1 MSRFCTLSVSRTVQ
15 GRGRQLS
22 VRKPHPCLRVCSL
35 WFGILLLAL
44 VVGIAL
50 PGGISA
56 AQPVKDAGTILK
68 KIDDLWRGAS
78 SKALV
83 SMHVKTAHWERTLVM
98 DVYSEGTEK
107 SLVKILKPLKEQ
119 GIATLKVGSEIYNY
133 LPKTDRTIKL
143 TAAMM
148 MGSWMGS
155 HFTNDDLVKE
165 SRLSEDYIPQITFS
179 GSLDGL
185 DTIEITLTPKP
196 QAAVVWGRIVL
207 AVRGD
212 DQPLKETY
220 YDEDGRVVRVLTFDD
235 YRRVSGRLVPM
246 HMKMTPKDKPGEFTE
261 ITYETLAFDVSLP
274 AGFFSLSELKR

>member
-1 MSRFCTLSVSRTVQ
+1 MILVLIHTV
-15 GRGRQLS
+15 
-22 VRKPHPCLRVCSL
+22 CLPMEVC
-35 WFGILLLAL
+35 
-44 VVGIAL
+44 
-50 PGGISA
+50 A
-56 AQPVKDAGTILK
+56 AQSVKDAGTILK

-78 SKALV
+78 SKALI
-83 SMHVKTAHWERTLVM
+83 SMHVRTSHWERTLVM
-98 DVYSEGTEK
+98 DVYSQGTEN
-107 SLVKILKPLKEQ
+107 SLVRIVKPLKES

-165 SRLSEDYIPQITFS
+165 SRLSEDYLPQITFA
-179 GSLDGL
+179 GTRDGQ
-185 DTIEITLTPKP
+185 DITEITLAPKP

-207 AVRGD
+207 DVRGD
-212 DQPLKETY
+212 DQPVKERY
-220 YDEDGRVVRVLTFDD
+220 YDEDGRVVRVLTFDA

-246 HMKMTPKDKPGEFTE
+246 HMKMIPQDKPGEFTE
-261 ITYETLAFDVSLP
+261 ITYETLDFDVVLP